1 MTGKRRPKYPF
12 PLIHVEWKD
21 AQTGHGW
28 EHEED
33 LTIEIPVVTTIGF
46 LIKENDDGVLIASSV
61 GTDRHSNAR
70 IVIPIGMIVSRK
82 EL

>member
-1 MTGKRRPKYPF
+1 MVRKQKYPF
-12 PLIHVEWKD
+12 SLVQVEWKD

-33 LTIEIPVVTTIGF
+33 LTIDIPVVITVGF
-46 LIKENDDGVLIASSV
+46 LIKEDDNGILIASSV

-70 IVIPIGMIVSRK
+70 IVIPKGMIVSRK
-82 EL
+82 DL

>member
-1 MTGKRRPKYPF
+1 MTGRRKKYPF
-12 PLIHVEWKD
+12 QLVEVHWKE

-33 LTIEIPVVTTIGF
+33 LTVEIPIVITVGF
-46 LIKENDDGVLIASSV
+46 LIKENDDGLVIASSV

-70 IVIPIGMIVSRK
+70 ITIPKGMVVTRK
-82 EL
+82 DL

>member
-1 MTGKRRPKYPF
+1 MATRRQKFPF
-12 PLIHVEWKD
+12 PLIQVEWKD

-33 LTIEIPVVTTIGF
+33 LSIEIPVVITVGF

-70 IVIPIGMIVSRK
+70 IVIPKGMIVNRK

>member
-1 MTGKRRPKYPF
+1 MPPRKPKYPF
-12 PLIHVEWKD
+12 PLIHIEWKD

-33 LTIEIPVVTTIGF
+33 LTIEIPIVITVGF
-46 LIKENDDGVLIASSV
+46 LIKENEDGVLIASSV

-70 IVIPIGMIVSRK
+70 IVIPKGMIVSRK
-82 EL
+82 DL